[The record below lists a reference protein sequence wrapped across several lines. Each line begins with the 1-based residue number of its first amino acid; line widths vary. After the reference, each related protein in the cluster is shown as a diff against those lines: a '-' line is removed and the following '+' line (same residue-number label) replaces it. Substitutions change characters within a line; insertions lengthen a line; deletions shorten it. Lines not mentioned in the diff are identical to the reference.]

1 MNSYSSEGLDTRLRG
16 YDAYCI
22 YLMLIALLSFPR
34 RRESRK
40 WENPT
45 FYETINCLGF

>member
-1 MNSYSSEGLDTRLRG
+1 MLDTRLRG
-16 YDAYCI
+16 YDAYGFYQI
-22 YLMLIALLSFPR
+22 LIASLSFPR

-45 FYETINCLGF
+45 FYETVNIDDATLYLI